1 LCDDAADKKLKETT
15 MATDGSFA
23 ALNGE
28 EKDVV
33 LDNIN
38 AKNTKRQTHIAVIL
52 FREYLTETNMDLDFE
67 NCPLEQLDQT
77 LSNFYMEMRNK
88 KGDTYKKSTLLSY
101 RQDIQRHIS
110 QTRDI
115 DLKGDAFEKSNRAFQ
130 CIGKELKNLALGLA
144 AVNHYP
150 PIEDTDL
157 AKTLF
162 ASNPDDT
169 QLLQYKIS

>member
-1 LCDDAADKKLKETT
+1 
-15 MATDGSFA
+15 MATAGRFA
-23 ALNGE
+23 ALNSE
-28 EKDVV
+28 EKDAV

-38 AKNTKRQTHIAVIL
+38 AKSTKRQTHNTVKL
-52 FREYLTETNMDLDFE
+52 FREYLTEKNMDLDFE
-67 NCPLEQLDQT
+67 NCSLEQLDQT

-88 KGDTYKKSTLLSY
+88 KGDMYKKSTLLSY
-101 RQDIQRHIS
+101 RQGIQRHIN

-115 DLKGDAFEKSNRAFQ
+115 DLKGDAFKKLNKAFQ
-130 CIGKELKNLALGLA
+130 CMGKELKKLGLA

-162 ASNPDDT
+162 ASNPDDA
-169 QLLQYKIS
+169 QLLQYKISQSFIF